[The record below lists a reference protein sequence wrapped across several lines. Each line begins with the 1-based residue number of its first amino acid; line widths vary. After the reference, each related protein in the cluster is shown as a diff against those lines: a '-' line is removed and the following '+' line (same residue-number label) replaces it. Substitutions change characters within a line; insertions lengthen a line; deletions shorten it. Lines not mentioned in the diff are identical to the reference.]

1 MAGQIYSLNCGTSL
15 FGNTSLI
22 PVVTWRNSAGV
33 VTNGSGITVSNGVL
47 TFNPLRT
54 SHGGQ
59 YTCQSVVTSLSIST
73 ASAITNVIVQSKSS
87 DVYIYISCL
96 PNSSPV
102 PTPAVSI
109 IAAIPSPVV
118 PIGSNVTLT
127 CNITLDPSVDS
138 AVMVNTTWIGPGG
151 RIYNGTAPTKNGF
164 SYQSILTL
172 VSLKTTDVGAYNCSV
187 PVTPANPQY
196 IISATGGAIIQ
207 GTD

>member
-1 MAGQIYSLNCGTSL
+1 M
-15 FGNTSLI
+15 
-22 PVVTWRNSAGV
+22 

-47 TFNPLRT
+47 TFNPLHT

-59 YTCQSVVTSLSIST
+59 YSCQSVVTSLSIST
-73 ASAITNVIVQSKSS
+73 ALTITNVTVQSKSS
-87 DVYIYISCL
+87 GRTHIYISGL

-138 AVMVNTTWIGPGG
+138 AAMAWIGPGG
-151 RIYNGTAPTKNGF
+151 RIYW
-164 SYQSILTL
+164 
-172 VSLKTTDVGAYNCSV
+172 CS
-187 PVTPANPQY
+187 Q
-196 IISATGGAIIQ
+196 IKATV
-207 GTD
+207 